1 MTSQRFSTVPTRDII
16 TFLIEKPSLR
26 AEDSLTDAVESITDL
41 WLLANMTKNYDED
54 YKISDTDRDS
64 RYSGDSSM

>member
-16 TFLIEKPSLR
+16 TFLTETPALR
-26 AEDSLTDAVESITDL
+26 AEDNLADAVESITDL

-54 YKISDTDRDS
+54 YKISDTDCDS
-64 RYSGDSSM
+64 RDGDYSSL

>member
-1 MTSQRFSTVPTRDII
+1 MTSQRFSSVPTRDII
-16 TFLIEKPSLR
+16 TFLTETPGIR

-54 YKISDTDRDS
+54 FKTSDTDRNS
-64 RYSGDSSM
+64 RDGGDSSL

>member
-1 MTSQRFSTVPTRDII
+1 MTSQRFTTVPTREII
-16 TFLIEKPSLR
+16 TFLTEPPVLR
-26 AEDSLTDAVESITDL
+26 PEDSLIDAVESITDL

-64 RYSGDSSM
+64 RDGGGSSL